1 VGVVVERFSVLRWGI
16 ATMNVNMEVCGNP
29 LQDTHNRI
37 RAVARA
43 EVVTVCSL
51 CVFYEFIFCG
61 RETCCVVNSLPLCS
75 QILFCF
81 FFLLLFLLLCPT
93 RLIGIQHD

>member
-1 VGVVVERFSVLRWGI
+1 
-16 ATMNVNMEVCGNP
+16 
-29 LQDTHNRI
+29 
-37 RAVARA
+37 
-43 EVVTVCSL
+43 
-51 CVFYEFIFCG
+51 
-61 RETCCVVNSLPLCS
+61 LPLCS